1 MFRFPA
7 IRFGCI
13 FRNSTNKNLTVNP
26 ETIRSGK
33 KQYRPM
39 ELKRQIT
46 DRLNGFWMIT
56 TLVTVLALPVIIG
69 IGLYIKAM
77 PLLAQHSFSDLVFSS
92 EWAPTRGKFGFGP
105 FITGSLF
112 VTLLSFLFSAPVCLF
127 SAIYLTQFAPRRLI
141 RIMHPV
147 IDVLAG
153 LPSVI
158 YGVWG
163 VLVIVPFVAGL
174 SAMFTGTAVSG
185 YSLLAGGIVLAVMVI
200 PYTLNMLIDVFNTV
214 PTGMKEASLSLGATM
229 WESVKHV
236 VIRGNY
242 PGIISAYGLG
252 IAKAFGETIAVMM
265 VVGNVVRVSGNPFEP
280 AYPLPALIAN
290 NYGEMLSIPMYDSA
304 LMFAAFLLLIII
316 LLINLFFR
324 YLIHKTKRQ

>member
-1 MFRFPA
+1 MQ
-7 IRFGCI
+7 IRRLLFD
-13 FRNSTNKNLTVNP
+13 K
-26 ETIRSGK
+26 
-33 KQYRPM
+33 
-39 ELKRQIT
+39 IT
-46 DRLNGFWMIT
+46 GIWMIT
-56 TLVTVLALPVIIG
+56 SMITILLLPLIIG
-69 IGLYIKAM
+69 TGLYLKAA
-77 PLLAQHSFSDLVFSS
+77 PLFDQHSFIHLVFSS
-92 EWAPTRGKFGFGP
+92 QWAPSKGAFGFWP
-105 FITGSLF
+105 FIAGSLY
-112 VTLLSFLFSAPVCLF
+112 VTVLSFLFTAPVCLLA
-127 SAIYLTQFAPRRLI
+127 AIYLTQFSSKQLI
-141 RIMHPV
+141 KVMHPV

-163 VLVIVPFVAGL
+163 ILVIVPFVSAISVPL
-174 SAMFTGTAVSG
+174 SDSPSSG
-185 YSLLAGGIVLAVMVI
+185 YSVLAGGIVLAVMVI
-200 PYTLNMLIDVFNTV
+200 PYTLNMLIEVFNTV
-214 PTGMKEASLSLGATM
+214 PNGLKEASLSLGATM

-265 VVGNVVRVSGNPFEP
+265 VVGNVVKASGNPFNA

-316 LLINLFFR
+316 LVINLFFR
-324 YLIHKTKRQ
+324 LLIHKTKRL